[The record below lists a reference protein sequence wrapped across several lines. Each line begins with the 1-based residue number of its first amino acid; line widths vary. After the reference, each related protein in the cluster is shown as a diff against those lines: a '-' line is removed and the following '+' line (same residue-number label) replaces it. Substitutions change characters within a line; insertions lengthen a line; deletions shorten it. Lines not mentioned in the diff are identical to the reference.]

1 MRKYMVLIIG
11 LFILGAINVSIWH
24 KEQLLANGKTVFLA
38 LAPVDPRSLMQGDY
52 MALRFELERDIAP
65 QLTHDKTQNDDGY
78 VVVNINA
85 QGVGEFAQLQDNLPD
100 AVNSQQVAMRYRVRE
115 GKIKFATDAFF
126 FEEGQGDIYAQAKY
140 GEFKVAENGE
150 LLLTDLRGEKLI
162 KLNKKAL
169 D

>member
-65 QLTHDKTQNDDGY
+65 QLTHDKTQNADGY

-85 QGVGEFAQLQDNLPD
+85 QGVGEFAQLQDTLPN
-100 AVNSQQVAMRYRVRE
+100 AVNPQQVAMRYRVRE
-115 GKIKFATDAFF
+115 GKIKFATNAFF
-126 FEEGQGDIYAQAKY
+126 FEEGKGDTYAKARY
-140 GEFKVAENGE
+140 GEFKVADDGE
-150 LLLTDLRGEKLI
+150 LLLHD
-162 KLNKKAL
+162 
-169 D
+169 

>member
-24 KEQLLANGKTVFLA
+24 KEQLLTNGKTVFLA

-52 MALRFELERDIAP
+52 MALRFKLERDIAP

-85 QGVGEFAQLQDNLPD
+85 QGVGEFAQLQDTLPN
-100 AVNSQQVAMRYRVRE
+100 AVNPQQVAMRYRVRE
-115 GKIKFATDAFF
+115 GKIKFATNAFF
-126 FEEGQGDIYAQAKY
+126 FEEGKAAVFQPARF
-140 GEFKVAENGE
+140 GEFRLDEDGE
-150 LLLTDLRGEKLI
+150 LLLTGLRDGEMR
-162 KLNKKAL
+162 AL
-169 D
+169 EP